1 MGIKFDK
8 DALALEENNYASK
21 IANVYIVYDL
31 YAWPTNPTDSF
42 KFKYCLFGATSVVKN
57 SNKETYRY
65 SGYGI
70 TFDSAGLWSFD
81 NDIA

>member
-8 DALALEENNYASK
+8 DALALEQNNYASK

-42 KFKYCLFGATSVVKN
+42 KFKYCLFGATTVVKN